1 MEPKVII
8 ALIIVIVLVVGVNG
22 FLVVALRS
30 GRDSKQIQMW
40 QKAARVVRDPWQNEN
55 NDLSELS
62 RLVSNLK
69 TSGENSEDTQ

>member
-8 ALIIVIVLVVGVNG
+8 ALLIVIVLVVGVNG
-22 FLVVALRS
+22 LLLVALRS

-40 QKAARVVRDPWQNEN
+40 QKAARTARDPWQKEN
-55 NDLSELS
+55 QDLSELS
-62 RLVSNLK
+62 RLVSHLK